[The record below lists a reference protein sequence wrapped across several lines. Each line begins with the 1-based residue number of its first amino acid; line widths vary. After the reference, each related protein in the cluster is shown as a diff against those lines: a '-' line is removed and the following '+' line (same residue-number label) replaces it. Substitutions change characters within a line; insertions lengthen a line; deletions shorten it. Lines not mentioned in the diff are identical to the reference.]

1 MSELKKKLNIK
12 SHNYLSVLEI
22 INSKNHK
29 ARLVGGVVRD
39 AILGIESQDIDIITT
54 MGPEE
59 LIKVF
64 RALGHKVI
72 PTGIKF
78 GTVSIL
84 YDEEL
89 FEVTTLRKDISSD
102 GRHAKV
108 EYTKDFY
115 VDALRRDFTINAL
128 SYCPFEEKVYD
139 YFDGIEDLR
148 LGCVKFIGD
157 PELRIQ
163 EDYLRILRFFRFL
176 GKFGKKVDQDSLKAC
191 IKYKSFIK
199 KLSRE
204 RIKSELNLI
213 LSLPNYCD
221 IIGLMND
228 YSVLHEVLP
237 ISHNLGLEKFV
248 SAQELA
254 KRFGV
259 LLSKETK
266 YALLFALSGNDISYT
281 QLINLKFSRI
291 EARHIDKLLAIK
303 EENIDEG
310 FLKKNWF
317 ENDNFEQF
325 FIFLAALSEEKERIE
340 NIFLQLRNKQK
351 QVFPISGKELEA
363 LGISRTEI
371 GRELSYLQEKWIIS
385 NFELTKQNLIKMLKQ
400 KNEK

>member
-1 MSELKKKLNIK
+1 MVELKRQLSIN
-12 SHNYLSVLEI
+12 SNNYLSVLEI

-39 AILGIESQDIDIITT
+39 AILGIESQDVDIITT
-54 MGPEE
+54 MLPEE

-64 RALGHKVI
+64 RALGHKAI

-84 YDEEL
+84 YDGEL

-115 VDALRRDFTINAL
+115 IDALRRDFTINAL

-139 YFDGIEDLR
+139 YFNGIEHLT

-163 EDYLRILRFFRFL
+163 EDYLRILRFFRFF
-176 GKFGKKVDQDSLKAC
+176 GKFGKKMDQNSLEAC
-191 IKYKSFIK
+191 IKYRSFIK

-213 LSLPNYCD
+213 LSLSNYCD

-228 YSVLHEVLP
+228 CSILQEVLP
-237 ISHNLGLEKFV
+237 ISHISGLEKF
-248 SAQELA
+248 ALGKEIA
-254 KRFGV
+254 KRLDV
-259 LLSKETK
+259 LLSNETK
-266 YALLFALSGNDISYT
+266 YALLFALGNNGISYT
-281 QLINLKFSRI
+281 QLINLKFSRA

-303 EENIDEG
+303 DDNIEES
-310 FLKKNWF
+310 FLKKIWV
-317 ENDNFEQF
+317 ENDNFAQF
-325 FIFLAALSEEKERIE
+325 FIFLAALCEEKEKIE
-340 NIFLQLRNKQK
+340 NVFLQLQNQPKQL
-351 QVFPISGKELEA
+351 FPINGGDIAA
-363 LGISRTEI
+363 LGISPAER
-371 GRELSYLQEKWIIS
+371 GRELRYLKEKWIKS
-385 NFELTKQNLIKMLKQ
+385 NFELTKHSLIKMLKQ

>member
-1 MSELKKKLNIK
+1 MLELKRKLNIK
-12 SHNYLSVLEI
+12 SNNYLYVLEI

-29 ARLVGGVVRD
+29 ARVVGGVVRD
-39 AILGIESQDIDIITT
+39 AILGIESEDVDIITT
-54 MGPEE
+54 MLPEE

-84 YDEEL
+84 YEEEL

-115 VDALRRDFTINAL
+115 IDALRRDFTINAL
-128 SYCPFEEKVYD
+128 SYCPFEEKIYD
-139 YFDGIEDLR
+139 YFNGIEHLT

-213 LSLPNYCD
+213 LRLPNYCD
-221 IIGLMND
+221 IIRLMND
-228 YSVLHEVLP
+228 CSVLQEVLP
-237 ISHNLGLEKFV
+237 LPYNLGLEKFV
-248 SAQELA
+248 SA
-254 KRFGV
+254 KRIAEKFGV

-281 QLINLKFSRI
+281 QLINLKFSRV
-291 EARHIDKLLAIK
+291 EPRHIDKLLAIK
-303 EENIDEG
+303 QANIDEG
-310 FLKKNWF
+310 FLKKIWF

-325 FIFLAALSEEKERIE
+325 FIFLAALSEKKERIE
-340 NIFLQLRNKQK
+340 NVFLQLLNKQK
-351 QVFPISGKELEA
+351 QVFPLSGKEVEA

-371 GRELSYLQEKWIIS
+371 GRELSHLQEKWIQS
-385 NFELTKQNLIKMLKQ
+385 NFELTKQDLIKILTQ